1 MELSKVITPENLA
14 EVLPRFFHASKQEA
28 KAVTAELRPV
38 EAAPHREVVTVA
50 RPVPAARAAAD
61 SRLPEVAGAGGR
73 ATAPVSGSAVHPA
86 NLPKTRDDAEPLT
99 GELRRLHVTVSKRFL
114 EKLAKAR
121 DALSHSHPDASTEA
135 VLEAALDLLLVKKDG
150 QKGLVKKPRTT
161 PARPSGRPRHIP
173 AEVKRA
179 VWARDAGRCQ
189 WPVESGGI
197 CGSTRLLDLDHVVPV
212 ARGGTSSV
220 ENLRVVCR
228 CHNQLAASRIF
239 GEAWMERFTADGRG
253 RAAAAPSPPC

>member
-1 MELSKVITPENLA
+1 MRMVA
-14 EVLPRFFHASKQEA
+14 EEI
-28 KAVTAELRPV
+28 RPL
-38 EAAPHREVVTVA
+38 EAAPQRDVVTVPRSA
-50 RPVPAARAAAD
+50 TVARATPAGPAPSLVSAD
-61 SRLPEVAGAGGR
+61 SSVAELPASAG
-73 ATAPVSGSAVHPA
+73 AVHPV
-86 NLPKTRDDAEPLT
+86 NLTPASKAAFPAMREAVDIEPLT

-197 CGSTRLLDLDHVVPV
+197 CGSTRLLELDHVVPV

-228 CHNQLAASRIF
+228 CHNRLAATRIF

>member
-1 MELSKVITPENLA
+1 M
-14 EVLPRFFHASKQEA
+14 
-28 KAVTAELRPV
+28 
-38 EAAPHREVVTVA
+38 
-50 RPVPAARAAAD
+50 
-61 SRLPEVAGAGGR
+61 
-73 ATAPVSGSAVHPA
+73 
-86 NLPKTRDDAEPLT
+86 
-99 GELRRLHVTVSKRFL
+99 
-114 EKLAKAR
+114 
-121 DALSHSHPDASTEA
+121 
-135 VLEAALDLLLVKKDG
+135 KKDG
-150 QKGLVKKPRTT
+150 QKGLVKKPRRT
-161 PARPSGRPRHIP
+161 PARPSGRLRHIP

-197 CGSTRLLDLDHVVPV
+197 CGSTRLLELDHVVPV

-228 CHNQLAASRIF
+228 CHNRLAATRIF